1 MALPDSSK
9 EDANKGLGKKIN
21 ASTRLVHRTLN
32 KLILDRL
39 PLALPPRAQNP
50 SLYTSGILHIASI
63 YIAFESLWRQILH
76 SQPLDND
83 KPDDLFW
90 TKMIPLGR
98 VNHKQPTFPWPFST
112 KTKSSKRIRG
122 LLADMYDAKLERTPR
137 LVADIRALTGWSRDE
152 VTAEVRAITTG
163 DGALARMVRHMNE
176 SVCENPH
183 VLLAYGWV
191 MYMALFS
198 GGRFM
203 RATLEN
209 AVGDPDLP
217 FWAANPGR
225 IAPGQ
230 RQSVSGRTAIEDPGF
245 AEHGGEHPSC
255 VRVLEGDSGHRLP
268 LDFLHFSTERDGED
282 LKEAFKSRI
291 ETVEASLTPAK
302 LDDVV
307 QEAMCI
313 FESLIHIIEDLDRIC
328 GTPATTGVQPAE
340 AKTDLGIWP
349 EAARLG
355 LLPNTTSGHFVGGG
369 GVHSVCADVNAGK
382 ETTSQPNF
390 SKSWSEIVAS
400 GRLRDSIAVS
410 KERSAKATLKRKA
423 ATIGVGNKAKKHDRD
438 AA

>member
-63 YIAFESLWRQILH
+63 YIAFESLWRQILE
-76 SQPLDND
+76 SQRLDND

-98 VNHKQPTFPWPFST
+98 INHKQPTFPWPFST
-112 KTKSSKRIRG
+112 RTKSNKRTRG
-122 LLADMYDAKLERTPR
+122 LLADMHDAKLERTPR

-176 SVCENPH
+176 TVCENPH

-217 FWAANPGR
+217 FWGANPGR

-230 RQSVSGRTAIEDPGF
+230 RQSVSGRTATEDPGF
-245 AEHGGEHPSC
+245 ACNDGEHPSC
-255 VRVLEGDSGHRLP
+255 VRFLDGDGGRRLP

-291 ETVEASLTPAK
+291 ERVETSLTPPR

-307 QEAMCI
+307 REAMCI
-313 FESLIHIIEDLDRIC
+313 FESLIHVIEDLDRIC
-328 GTPATTGVQPAE
+328 GTPVTTGVQP
-340 AKTDLGIWP
+340 
-349 EAARLG
+349 G
-355 LLPNTTSGHFVGGG
+355 LSPSSNLPPTPGPSSIAYGHFVGGG

-382 ETTSQPNF
+382 EMTSQPNF
-390 SKSWSEIVAS
+390 SKSWSEILAS

-410 KERSAKATLKRKA
+410 KERSAKAVLKRKA
-423 ATIGVGNKAKKHDRD
+423 ATIGVGKKAKKQDRD

>member
-63 YIAFESLWRQILH
+63 YIAFESLWRQILDY
-76 SQPLDND
+76 QRLDNE
-83 KPDDLFW
+83 KSDDLFW
-90 TKMIPLGR
+90 AKMIPLGR
-98 VNHKQPTFPWPFST
+98 INHKQPTFPWPFST
-112 KTKSSKRIRG
+112 KTKSNKRTRE
-122 LLADMYDAKLERTPR
+122 LLADMHDPKLERTPR

-163 DGALARMVRHMNE
+163 DGALAHMVRHMNE

-198 GGRFM
+198 GGQFM

-225 IAPGQ
+225 IAPSQ

-245 AEHGGEHPSC
+245 ADNEGEHPSC
-255 VRVLEGDSGHRLP
+255 VRFLDGDGGHRLP

-291 ETVEASLTPAK
+291 ETAEASLTPAR

-307 QEAMCI
+307 REAKCI

-328 GTPATTGVQPAE
+328 GTPATTGVQP
-340 AKTDLGIWP
+340 
-349 EAARLG
+349 G
-355 LLPNTTSGHFVGGG
+355 LSPSSNLPPTPGPSSIAYGHFFGGG

-382 ETTSQPNF
+382 ETTSQRNF
-390 SKSWSEIVAS
+390 SKSWTEILAS

-423 ATIGVGNKAKKHDRD
+423 ATIGVGKKSKKQDRD
-438 AA
+438 AT